1 MGPHGPKEGIEMA
14 PVYNA
19 EVKISLK
26 EGVADPEG
34 QNTLKAIELLGYKG
48 VTRVDSAKFF
58 TLDIEASDRG
68 GAEELL
74 TDICR
79 RLLSNPV
86 IHNFDIT
93 VKECETH

>member
-1 MGPHGPKEGIEMA
+1 MA
-14 PVYNA
+14 PLYNA
-19 EVKISLK
+19 DVKISLK

-34 QNTLKAIELLGYKG
+34 QNTLKAIELLGYNG
-48 VTRVDSAKFF
+48 VTKVSSAKFF
-58 TLDIEASDRG
+58 TLSIDAPDKERAN
-68 GAEELL
+68 ELL

-93 VKECETH
+93 ISD